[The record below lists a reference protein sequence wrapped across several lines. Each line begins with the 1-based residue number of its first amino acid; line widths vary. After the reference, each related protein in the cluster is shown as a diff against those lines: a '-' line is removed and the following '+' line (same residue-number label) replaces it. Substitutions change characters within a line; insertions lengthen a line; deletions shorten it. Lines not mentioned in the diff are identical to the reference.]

1 MYVFFLQFKQRTTE
15 NYPELF
21 ESGSTEG
28 ADYGAATNFG
38 KKWGWFNSLYAL
50 AKSDVTRFEH
60 ITKLNF
66 HECFMFLA
74 FEKEKNQL
82 EAKLIKNR

>member
-1 MYVFFLQFKQRTTE
+1 MYVFFLEFKRRVAV

-21 ESGSTEG
+21 VPGNTEG
-28 ADYGAATNFG
+28 TAYGAATNFG
-38 KKWGWFNSLYAL
+38 NTWGWYQSIYGL
-50 AKSDVTRFEH
+50 AKGDVRRFEH

-74 FEKEKNQL
+74 FEKEKNEL

>member
-1 MYVFFLQFKQRTTE
+1 MYVFFLEFKRRTTE

-21 ESGSTEG
+21 ESGSTES
-28 ADYGAATNFG
+28 ADYGTAENFG
-38 KKWGWFNSLYAL
+38 KKWGWFNSLWKLSNANVERL
-50 AKSDVTRFEH
+50 EH

-74 FEKEKNQL
+74 FEKEKNEL